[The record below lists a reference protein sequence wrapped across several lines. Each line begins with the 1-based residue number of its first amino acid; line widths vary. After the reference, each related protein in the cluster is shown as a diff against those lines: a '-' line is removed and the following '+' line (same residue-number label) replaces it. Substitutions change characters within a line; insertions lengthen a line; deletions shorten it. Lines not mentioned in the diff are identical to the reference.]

1 MEKKEFLNEEMNELM
16 FNETTNE
23 SVNGPNDFDIE
34 DNEFDD
40 YDFDDEDDPYWDDDY
55 YREEHYEEF
64 AGTYAQ
70 ECEGY
75 SDEYIND
82 AFDGFADAYWNID

>member
-1 MEKKEFLNEEMNELM
+1 MEKKEILNEYDELM
-16 FNETTNE
+16 FNE
-23 SVNGPNDFDIE
+23 SSIVPDDFDIE
-34 DNEFDD
+34 DDEFEADDCNWDEDD
-40 YDFDDEDDPYWDDDY
+40 YDWDDD

-70 ECEGY
+70 EVCGY